1 MHMLSSIS
9 VRDFLLNRINSNI
22 IDIRSVERYNNNHI
36 PGAINIEQNQLLI
49 NASKYLKKNERYYIY
64 CQKGISSQKLSMILN
79 NMGYMTT
86 SISGG
91 YEEWIMR
98 S

>member
-1 MHMLSSIS
+1 MLSSIS

-36 PGAINIEQNQLLI
+36 PGEQNQLLI

-91 YEEWIMR
+91 YEEWIMQ